1 MSKLRAALNLKAAKN
16 KWGTILGWAMFD
28 WANSAYA
35 LVIAVAIFPSY
46 FLEIAS
52 DSLNVFG
59 LQMTDSTL
67 FAWSISFSY
76 LVVAVLSPLL
86 SGIADY
92 GGKRK
97 RFMGFFTTIGGLAC
111 ISLVLFTNMQTLWI
125 GVAGF
130 ILATIGFAGG
140 IVFNNSY
147 LPIIT
152 TEDKYDWASAIGF
165 ALGFLGSVMLLF
177 VNLLVIQNY
186 EWFGLH
192 DTQDAVLIAFAM
204 VGLWWIGFAQ
214 IPMRKLPDDNPQP
227 LGDQAMKKGYQE
239 LVKVAKVVW
248 ADRSILR
255 YLTAFFLL
263 NAGVQAVLFLASAFA
278 KKELEF
284 ETADLI
290 LLILVL
296 QLVAII
302 GALLSAWASKCFG
315 NRYTLIILM
324 IIWTVVC
331 LIAYNVYDKGTF
343 YYLAAFVGM
352 VMGGTQSL
360 TRSTYAKFIPEDTE
374 DTASFFSFYDVTD
387 KVSTVFGTF
396 IFGIVEQL
404 TGNMRYSVLTLTSLF
419 ILSLILLFF
428 FVRIRAAK
436 VTAITTA

>member
-165 ALGFLGSVMLLF
+165 ALGFNKLLNFFRRLPEARPCLGLLGGS
-177 VNLLVIQNY
+177 
-186 EWFGLH
+186 FGCVALFLECAL
-192 DTQDAVLIAFAM
+192 QSSGVLI
-204 VGLWWIGFAQ
+204 
-214 IPMRKLPDDNPQP
+214 
-227 LGDQAMKKGYQE
+227 
-239 LVKVAKVVW
+239 
-248 ADRSILR
+248 
-255 YLTAFFLL
+255 
-263 NAGVQAVLFLASAFA
+263 
-278 KKELEF
+278 
-284 ETADLI
+284 
-290 LLILVL
+290 
-296 QLVAII
+296 
-302 GALLSAWASKCFG
+302 
-315 NRYTLIILM
+315 
-324 IIWTVVC
+324 
-331 LIAYNVYDKGTF
+331 
-343 YYLAAFVGM
+343 
-352 VMGGTQSL
+352 SL
-360 TRSTYAKFIPEDTE
+360 Y
-374 DTASFFSFYDVTD
+374 V
-387 KVSTVFGTF
+387 
-396 IFGIVEQL
+396 
-404 TGNMRYSVLTLTSLF
+404 
-419 ILSLILLFF
+419 
-428 FVRIRAAK
+428 
-436 VTAITTA
+436 

>member
-1 MSKLRAALNLKAAKN
+1 MK
-16 KWGTILGWAMFD
+16 
-28 WANSAYA
+28 
-35 LVIAVAIFPSY
+35 
-46 FLEIAS
+46 
-52 DSLNVFG
+52 
-59 LQMTDSTL
+59 
-67 FAWSISFSY
+67 
-76 LVVAVLSPLL
+76 
-86 SGIADY
+86 
-92 GGKRK
+92 
-97 RFMGFFTTIGGLAC
+97 
-111 ISLVLFTNMQTLWI
+111 
-125 GVAGF
+125 
-130 ILATIGFAGG
+130 
-140 IVFNNSY
+140 
-147 LPIIT
+147 
-152 TEDKYDWASAIGF
+152 
-165 ALGFLGSVMLLF
+165 
-177 VNLLVIQNY
+177 
-186 EWFGLH
+186 
-192 DTQDAVLIAFAM
+192 
-204 VGLWWIGFAQ
+204 
-214 IPMRKLPDDNPQP
+214 KLPDDNPQP
-227 LGDQAMKKGYQE
+227 LGNQAMKKGYHE

-255 YLTAFFLL
+255 FLTAFFLL

-278 KKELEF
+278 KKELLF

-302 GALLSAWASKCFG
+302 GALLSALASKYLG

-428 FVRIRAAK
+428 FVRIRAARGD
-436 VTAITTA
+436 A